1 MRSGNS
7 VCKLVLLL
15 ISFFQTFGI
24 VFTMA
29 MGLLMSSVG
38 VRNGNIAISVALFL
52 GAIGTGGYL
61 LTCNECIF
69 GESGEEAK
77 CKIRTGI
84 TSIFL
89 KKQLPDCHG

>member
-1 MRSGNS
+1 M
-7 VCKLVLLL
+7 LLL

-52 GAIGTGGYL
+52 GTIGTGGYL

-69 GESGEEAK
+69 GE
-77 CKIRTGI
+77 
-84 TSIFL
+84 
-89 KKQLPDCHG
+89 